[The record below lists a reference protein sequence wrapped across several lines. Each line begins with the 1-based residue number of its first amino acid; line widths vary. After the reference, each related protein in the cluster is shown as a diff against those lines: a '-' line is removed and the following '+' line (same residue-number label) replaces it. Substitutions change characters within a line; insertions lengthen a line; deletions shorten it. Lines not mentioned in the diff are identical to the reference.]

1 MKEETKQLTG
11 VTVQAARTLLLFAGT
26 GGGGGWLARGSSR
39 EERENE
45 AGRLPVES
53 REMLDK
59 ENITFAE
66 RRQLGSF
73 HLRLL

>member
-1 MKEETKQLTG
+1 M
-11 VTVQAARTLLLFAGT
+11 ARE
-26 GGGGGWLARGSSR
+26 SSR

-66 RRQLGSF
+66 RRQLGGKQILN
-73 HLRLL
+73 HWTMGEVQ